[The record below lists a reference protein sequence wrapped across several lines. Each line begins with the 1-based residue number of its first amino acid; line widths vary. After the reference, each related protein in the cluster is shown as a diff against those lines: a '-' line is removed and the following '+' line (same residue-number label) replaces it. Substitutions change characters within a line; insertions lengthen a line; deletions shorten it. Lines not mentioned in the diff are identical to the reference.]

1 MGQFWP
7 ACDLDADQFTRYQ
20 VDFSRAIHSTR
31 ELLGLGKSRGVPQYK
46 DYATFFRRYPVT
58 LVS

>member
-20 VDFSRAIHSTR
+20 VDYSRAIHSTR
-31 ELLGLGKSRGVPQYK
+31 DLLRVWQEQGG
-46 DYATFFRRYPVT
+46 DTT
-58 LVS
+58 